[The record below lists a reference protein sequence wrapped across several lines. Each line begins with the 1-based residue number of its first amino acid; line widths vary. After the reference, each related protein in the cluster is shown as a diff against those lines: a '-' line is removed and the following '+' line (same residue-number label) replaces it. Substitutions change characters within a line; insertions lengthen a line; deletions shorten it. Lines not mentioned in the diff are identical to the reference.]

1 MSLPNVLFVFKT
13 ENHANCGS
21 SQFGDGLAELFKKGC
36 CFDFFRA
43 FWPVMSDQYE
53 PLRPVCGY

>member
-21 SQFGDGLAELFKKGC
+21 RQFGDGLAELLKKVAVLT
-36 CFDFFRA
+36 FFEL
-43 FWPVMSDQYE
+43 SG
-53 PLRPVCGY
+53 L